1 MTTTAEPLAYS
12 AKKAAEAAGVSLDTI
27 LRAIRRGDLRAKRS
41 GQLDDGTPTGK
52 YLIPRAA
59 LADWLEA
66 LPDA

>member
-1 MTTTAEPLAYS
+1 MTTTKPLAYA
-12 AKKAAEAAGVSLDTI
+12 AKDAATQAGVSLDTI

-52 YLIPRAA
+52 YLVTRTA
-59 LADWLEA
+59 LEEWLEA